1 MFETILEHRFLTG
14 MMILLLLLSI
24 ICKIVTGVL
33 LQSLIR
39 ETENMSATDNRLL
52 KQFKHKFASC
62 YRLND
67 GAVNVPIFTDKF
79 IQKMKIGPF
88 RLETLSQISGQFLL
102 LSVFAAGSAAC
113 ISLAQGAGLYDVLP
127 FYFMAAGGLY
137 VYFAVSG
144 FVNFNGR
151 KKILK
156 TNLIDF
162 LENRFAGRVE
172 EAADFE
178 RRFPDEKDSGKQ
190 EAGKTAKKPG
200 EYPQET
206 RSLAEAAETEAE
218 SVPEIP
224 DYKIAGGDYPVETRT
239 EENLYN
245 TAQEKELEALLREFL
260 A

>member
-1 MFETILEHRFLTG
+1 M
-14 MMILLLLLSI
+14 
-24 ICKIVTGVL
+24 
-33 LQSLIR
+33 
-39 ETENMSATDNRLL
+39 
-52 KQFKHKFASC
+52 
-62 YRLND
+62 
-67 GAVNVPIFTDKF
+67 
-79 IQKMKIGPF
+79 
-88 RLETLSQISGQFLL
+88 
-102 LSVFAAGSAAC
+102 
-113 ISLAQGAGLYDVLP
+113 
-127 FYFMAAGGLY
+127 
-137 VYFAVSG
+137 YFAVSG
-144 FVNFNGR
+144 LVNFNGR

-200 EYPQET
+200 EYVQET

-245 TAQEKELEALLREFL
+245 TAQEKELEALLNEKIR
-260 A
+260 